1 MINMVK
7 LPTNKSSLF
16 LRVAKG
22 HFATSHSHINYYIDV
37 TTQKARLSEAKAVAK
52 ELVAAYQ
59 HSTIV
64 DTVLCLDGT
73 QVIGTCLANELTK
86 DGFSNMNAH
95 QTIYVITPE
104 YTSGSQIILRDNLAP
119 MVRGK
124 HVLILSASITTGY
137 TVQAAIEAGK
147 QALAQIGQEDAGA
160 RIMFTFLTGCLK
172 GLDGNFVSPTV
183 SLSLGLEAGQLG
195 LPDPRQD
202 LVRPYCVRFTVCN
215 TRVDVPEFERHLRE
229 YSSFALVERHEK
241 GIEVHLHTDH
251 VGKVVEQAVGW
262 GPIKNLHITNMSEG
276 HVLSAHGALMRVA
289 LLAVAENKV
298 QAREMQEAGVHI
310 IVSGGESSCPSVG
323 ELVNAAHSDLA
334 SSYVMLSWSR
344 DYRLAFRQA
353 KRLLG
358 DRVELVLCQD
368 KMQQAKAI
376 KAFDPEKDAAE
387 NSRIMQQAA
396 GVAES

>member
-86 DGFSNMNAH
+86 DGFANMNAH

-137 TVQAAIEAGK
+137 TVQAAIEAVNYYG
-147 QALAQIGQEDAGA
+147 GPVG
-160 RIMFTFLTGCLK
+160 
-172 GLDGNFVSPTV
+172 
-183 SLSLGLEAGQLG
+183 
-195 LPDPRQD
+195 
-202 LVRPYCVRFTVCN
+202 
-215 TRVDVPEFERHLRE
+215 HLRHHPRV
-229 YSSFALVERHEK
+229 SGHP
-241 GIEVHLHTDH
+241 GHLHLRPLQPARLRQLRQPRLPH
-251 VGKVVEQAVGW
+251 VQGRPAHRRAGEQLRLF
-262 GPIKNLHITNMSEG
+262 GPLNLKFSSLFLPAAQLH
-276 HVLSAHGALMRVA
+276 
-289 LLAVAENKV
+289 
-298 QAREMQEAGVHI
+298 
-310 IVSGGESSCPSVG
+310 GGEFYFIS
-323 ELVNAAHSDLA
+323 
-334 SSYVMLSWSR
+334 
-344 DYRLAFRQA
+344 Q
-353 KRLLG
+353 
-358 DRVELVLCQD
+358 
-368 KMQQAKAI
+368 
-376 KAFDPEKDAAE
+376 
-387 NSRIMQQAA
+387 
-396 GVAES
+396 